1 MTSRPPDTPPHA
13 EPFVLI
19 VDDNERNLTLAR
31 DVLRAAGFRTH
42 EATTGSE
49 ALALASEHLPDVVL
63 LDLRL
68 PDMDGIDV
76 VRALRNQARTARIPV
91 VALSAL
97 AARRRRLVPY
107 RRIRRLLG
115 EADRGQG
122 VPARGTPLLQR
133 CGCLSEQWKRR
144 RWRCASTPLGRR
156 RTRLAR
162 GSPLLL
168 LPHDAVDLGGET
180 GAAVSSS
187 RSPSPGARVSPEAT
201 MPSRYRGWAS
211 CTSAPI
217 TSPRHGRR

>member
-1 MTSRPPDTPPHA
+1 MTSQPPDTPPHA

-19 VDDNERNLTLAR
+19 VDDNVRNLTLAR

-97 AARRRRLVPY
+97 PRDDVGWLLTAGFAGYLEKPIVVREFPDEVRRY
-107 RRIRRLLG
+107 C
-115 EADRGQG
+115 RG
-122 VPARGTPLLQR
+122 A
-133 CGCLSEQWKRR
+133 
-144 RWRCASTPLGRR
+144 
-156 RTRLAR
+156 
-162 GSPLLL
+162 
-168 LPHDAVDLGGET
+168 
-180 GAAVSSS
+180 GA
-187 RSPSPGARVSPEAT
+187 
-201 MPSRYRGWAS
+201 
-211 CTSAPI
+211 
-217 TSPRHGRR
+217 